1 MRQHKR
7 LDPFRQARSC
17 RGRPCLALAIA
28 ALALVGA
35 APAPDA
41 PPDAPQDAQVHD
53 ARMRVLLASRPAGGY
68 FTLDNNAAEPLI
80 LTGAASPGCGS
91 LMLHRSMNS
100 GGTDSMA
107 AVDHVSVPAHGSIS
121 FAPGGYHLMCM
132 QPAATLRPGGT
143 IPVTLTFDGGGKL
156 TANFTV
162 EGAHGR

>member
-1 MRQHKR
+1 MY
-7 LDPFRQARSC
+7 PA
-17 RGRPCLALAIA
+17 ALMHGTSVALCGAA
-28 ALALVGA
+28 ALAVVGA
-35 APAPDA
+35 GPAPDA
-41 PPDAPQDAQVHD
+41 PPAAQVRD

-68 FTLDNNAAEPLI
+68 FDLDNHAAEPLT

-107 AVDHVSVPAHGSIS
+107 AVDHVSVPAHGSLR

-132 QPAATLRPGGT
+132 QPVSTLRPGT
-143 IPVTLTFDGGGKL
+143 KVPVTLTFEGGGSL
-156 TANFTV
+156 TTNFAV